1 MARYRWQWRLRSS
14 PEALWPYAA
23 DTNRFNRDAGV
34 PAVEVLEPRRL
45 RIRRF
50 GIPVEWQEEP
60 FEWIEPRFFSVVRRY
75 ARGPVAEMRVRVE
88 LEPDGEGTLLR
99 YEVDARPRNLLGR
112 LAIPIEI
119 GHRSARRFEATF
131 RRYDELARRNEPR
144 DNLSQGRSSLVPGG
158 RERLERARGEL
169 GSPLAERLAELVAF
183 GDDEAAARMR
193 PYELARAWGAGRRE
207 TLELFLL
214 ATRAGL
220 LELRWDLLCP
230 LCRGATETAASLGAV
245 HRRVHCDTC
254 QIDFDIDF
262 DRSVEVTFRPA
273 ASIRE
278 TVVRDYCV
286 GGPRVTPHVVAQL
299 VLAPGETRDLDLRLD
314 SPALRVRGAAAQG
327 SSIRNDSDREQIA
340 VVERTAWDD
349 DAATAADVTSLQLF
363 RDIFSSEA
371 LRPGEPISV
380 GMLTVLFTDLRGST
394 RYYRDV
400 GDAPAFGAVMN
411 HLDVLREEVARAGG
425 TLVKTMGDAVMA
437 VFRRPA
443 AAVEAAFEAQRRF
456 AGDLPL
462 KVGIH
467 CGPCI
472 AVNQNDRL
480 DYFGSTVNAA
490 ARLVDLSTAEDVV
503 VSGAVLDDPEVA
515 ALQLESERAPVELK
529 GFEGEELIVV
539 RLRPCAGSSARSSAS
554 SSAA

>member
-1 MARYRWQWRLRSS
+1 MPRYRWEWRLRSS
-14 PEALWPYAA
+14 PEALWPYVA

-34 PAVEVLEPRRL
+34 PPVQVVEPHRLRFRRL
-45 RIRRF
+45 
-50 GIPVEWQEEP
+50 GIPVEWDEEP
-60 FEWIEPRFFSVVRRY
+60 FEWIEPQFFSVVRRY
-75 ARGPVAEMRVRVE
+75 ARGPLAEMRVRVE
-88 LEPDGEGTLLR
+88 LEPDGAGTLLR

-119 GHRSARRFEATF
+119 GRRSAHRFEATF
-131 RRYDELARRNEPR
+131 RRYDDLAAEVSNTV
-144 DNLSQGRSSLVPGG
+144 LQGRPRLVPGG
-158 RERLERARGEL
+158 RERLERARAEL
-169 GSPLAERLAELVAF
+169 ASPLADRLAELVAS
-183 GDDEAAARMR
+183 GDEDAVARMR
-193 PYELARAWGAGRRE
+193 PYELARTWGAGRRE
-207 TLELFLL
+207 ALELFLL
-214 ATRAGL
+214 ATRAGM

-230 LCRGATETAASLGAV
+230 LCRGAGETAASLGDV
-245 HRRVHCDTC
+245 QRRVHCDTC
-254 QIDFDIDF
+254 QIDFDVDF

-278 TVVRDYCV
+278 TTVRDYCV

-299 VLAPGETRDLDLRLD
+299 VLAPGETRDVDLKLD
-314 SPALRVRGAAAQG
+314 SPGLRVRGASAHG
-327 SSIRNDSDREQIA
+327 NSIRNDSERERVA
-340 VVERTAWDD
+340 VVERTAWDE

-363 RDIFSSEA
+363 RDLFSSEA

-380 GMLTVLFTDLRGST
+380 GTLTVLFTDLRGST

-425 TLVKTMGDAVMA
+425 TVVKTMGDAVMA

-443 AAVEAAFEAQRRF
+443 AAVEAAFAGQRRL
-456 AGDLPL
+456 ASDLPL

-467 CGPCI
+467 SGPCI

-490 ARLVDLSTAEDVV
+490 ARLVDLSTGDDVV
-503 VSGAVLDDPEVA
+503 VSGAVRDDPEVA